1 MELFASILIDI
12 GFLCIFVGAC
22 FSFFIH
28 CKIIE
33 LCIELPFFKFF
44 FIVETIAYWNEFP
57 DLKHRLLVIMVYVL
71 PISGLILVTIGGCLG
86 GSPLVLLYSGV

>member
-22 FSFFIH
+22 FGCFIH

-33 LCIELPFFKFF
+33 LCIELPFFNFF
-44 FIVETIAYWNEFP
+44 LIVEGIAYWNEFP
-57 DLKHRLLVIMVYVL
+57 DFKHRLIVIMAYVL
-71 PISGLILVTIGGCLG
+71 PILGLILVTIGGCLG
-86 GSPLVLLYSGV
+86 GVPLVLFHTV